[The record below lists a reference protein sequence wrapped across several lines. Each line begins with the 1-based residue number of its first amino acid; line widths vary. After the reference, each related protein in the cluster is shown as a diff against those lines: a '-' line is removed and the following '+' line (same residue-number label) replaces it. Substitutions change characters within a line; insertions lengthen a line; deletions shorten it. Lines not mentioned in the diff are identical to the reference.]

1 MLGSFLA
8 PFARTAGGL
17 VGEARSRTGKLV
29 GSAAQTAGAVL
40 SAPLRVVSGGAGD
53 WPYDPTSQLRHALD
67 LLRGGA
73 REVWVGEGRL
83 HVQLSV
89 ALSTDHVA
97 SARLET
103 SLLGRR
109 GVDWAAV
116 NGVTHRVVVAYD
128 PAEVTVEELLAVVDE
143 VDEAWQETEAE
154 LPDHPADLAPLLRQ
168 LVSLGADAAGLA
180 IATAG
185 RYSRLP
191 ALPAGLTVTVGLL
204 ENAPRLRRL
213 FEARLGTATADL
225 ALSVLTATVAGLGQG
240 PLGPAIDLLHRAG
253 ILAEIS
259 ARRATWERHEPE
271 LCADPT
277 GPRQEPLALEP
288 RPAPLP
294 EGPIETYAERAWFA
308 SLAAAGITLPA
319 TRNLER
325 ASAAL
330 AAGMPKAARLGR
342 EAFATHLGRVLAQ
355 HGILAFD
362 PGILRLLDRVDLVV
376 VERRLLHP
384 HDVRLIGE
392 IVRVGDIKEDRVR
405 ERVAELFDPED
416 PDTTRRRG
424 EWSLAPFEEATVDP
438 GPGGWGASGRAAGPG
453 GWAASGLRKRA
464 RELERRG
471 SAVLVLSHG
480 NEPVAL
486 VETRREQNALL
497 DRMVAAVAE
506 AGLALAFA
514 ASDADDVVGA
524 ETEWILPEGEP
535 LVGSIQRLQRDGH
548 VVCVVASRNQ
558 AALAAAD
565 VGIGIRR
572 PGEPPPWTAHL
583 LCRDDV
589 SDALIVMEACAAAR
603 EVSIRSVRLAATGAG
618 VGGFFVLR
626 GLGATTRPVLVAV
639 HIASLAA
646 LTNGAWT
653 AISLGRRPRSSVP
666 DRVPW
671 HVLDA
676 ESVLERLETST
687 AGLSQREA
695 DRRRVLPGATRPS
708 PLVLAQAVVEELNN
722 PLTPILLAGA
732 GLSVVVGSVADASM
746 ITGVVALNGLLGGL
760 QRFRTERAIGE
771 LGRVESRRVTVVRDD
786 ELTVVNAAELVPGD
800 VIRLEAGEGVPADC
814 RILEGTGLEVDEST
828 LTGESGTVMKSPDP
842 SLAAAVAERSS
853 MLYDGTYVAAGSA
866 TAAVVAVGPAT
877 EARRAFFVGE
887 KQTESGVEARLNS
900 LTSLTIPAAL
910 LSGVGVVG
918 AGLLQGQPVSATAR
932 GGVGLVAA
940 AVPEGLPLL
949 ATTAQLA
956 SAQRLSGR
964 GALVRDPRSIEAL
977 GRVDLLCA

>member
-8 PFARTAGGL
+8 PLGRTAGGL

-29 GSAAQTAGAVL
+29 GSAAHTAGAVL
-40 SAPLRVVSGGAGD
+40 SAPLRAVSGGAGD
-53 WPYDPTSQLRHALD
+53 RPYDPTRQLHHALD
-67 LLRGGA
+67 LLRGRA
-73 REVWVGEGRL
+73 RAVWVGEGRL

-89 ALSTDHVA
+89 ALSTDDVA

-103 SLLGRR
+103 LLLDRR

-128 PAEVTVEELLAVVDE
+128 PAEVAVEELLAVVDE
-143 VDEAWQETEAE
+143 VDETWQETEAE
-154 LPDHPADLAPLLRQ
+154 LPGHPADLAPLLRQ
-168 LVSLGADAAGLA
+168 LVSFAADAAGLA

-213 FEARLGTATADL
+213 FEARLGPATADL
-225 ALSVLTATVAGLGQG
+225 ALSVLTAVVAGLGQG

-253 ILAEIS
+253 IIAEIS
-259 ARRATWERHEPE
+259 ARRASWERREPE

-277 GPRQEPLALEP
+277 GPRSEPLALGP

-294 EGPIETYAERAWFA
+294 DGPIETYAERAWFA

-342 EAFATHLGRVLAQ
+342 EAFAIHLGRVLAQ

-362 PGILRLLDRVDLVV
+362 PGVLRLLDRVDLVV
-376 VERRLLHP
+376 VERRLLQP
-384 HDVRLIGE
+384 DDVRLIGE
-392 IVRVGDIKEDRVR
+392 ILRIGNITEDRVR

-424 EWSLAPFEEATVDP
+424 EWRLAPFEEAAVDP
-438 GPGGWGASGRAAGPG
+438 GPGRAAGPG
-453 GWAASGLRKRA
+453 GWGAPGLRKRA
-464 RELERRG
+464 REVERRG
-471 SAVLVLSHG
+471 SAVLVLSHRD
-480 NEPVAL
+480 EPVAL
-486 VETRREQNALL
+486 VETRREQNALH
-497 DRMVAAVAE
+497 DRVVAAVAE

-514 ASDADDVVGA
+514 ASGSDDVVGVEA
-524 ETEWILPEGEP
+524 EWVLPEGEM
-535 LVGSIQRLQRDGH
+535 LVAAIQRLQRDGH
-548 VVCVVASRNQ
+548 VVCVVASRNH

-565 VGIGIRR
+565 VGVGIRR
-572 PGEPPPWTAHL
+572 PDEPPQWTAHL

-589 SDALIVMEACAAAR
+589 SDALIIMEACAAAR
-603 EVSIRSVRLAATGAG
+603 DVSIRSVRLAATGAG

-646 LTNGAWT
+646 LSNGAWT
-653 AISLGRRPRSSVP
+653 AISLGRRPRSSAP

-671 HVLDA
+671 HALDA

-695 DRRRVLPGATRPS
+695 DRRRVLPGRTRPS
-708 PLVLAQAVVEELNN
+708 PRVLAQAVVEELNN

-760 QRFRTERAIGE
+760 QRFRTERAIRE
-771 LGRVESRRVTVVRDD
+771 LGRVESRRVTAVRDG
-786 ELTVVNAAELVPGD
+786 ELTVVDAADVVPGD

-853 MLYDGTYVAAGSA
+853 MLYDGTYIAAGSA

-877 EARRAFFVGE
+877 EARRAFFMGE
-887 KQTESGVEARLNS
+887 KPTESGVEARLSS